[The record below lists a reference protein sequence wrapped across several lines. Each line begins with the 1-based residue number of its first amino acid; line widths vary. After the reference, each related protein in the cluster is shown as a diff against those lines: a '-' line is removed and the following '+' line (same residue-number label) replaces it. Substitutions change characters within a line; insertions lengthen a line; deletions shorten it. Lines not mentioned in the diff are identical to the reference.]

1 MAFVLSRSG
10 VVMDK
15 VERFF
20 VGMTV
25 MGFMGLFATIAWMLS
40 H

>member
-1 MAFVLSRSG
+1 
-10 VVMDK
+10 MDK

-20 VGMTV
+20 VGVTV

>member
-1 MAFVLSRSG
+1 
-10 VVMDK
+10 MDK

-20 VGMTV
+20 VGVTV
-25 MGFMGLFATIAWMLS
+25 VGFMGLFAAIGWMLF

>member
-1 MAFVLSRSG
+1 
-10 VVMDK
+10 MDK

-25 MGFMGLFATIAWMLS
+25 MGFMALFATIGWMLA